1 MPLSEGAEIKII
13 PGPGAPPSFPALI
26 LAEGWVTSHVE
37 ALAPLGARV
46 RSCRDA
52 DELMGR
58 LSDPIPRLVIVEA
71 RLMEPRRLND
81 HLEGLHGHRAP
92 AILVLAPESNCC
104 ELSERSPA
112 NVVDVLPWPCPPEML
127 AHAARRAL
135 RERRHLEARRR
146 DEARLSRARRM
157 ARFASWEWS
166 LETNEFFCDP
176 ELLTIFDAK
185 KVDSRAQVEELLSKV
200 HPSDAARVSSAW
212 NGRRPHQLEYRVVV
226 GSSGRPRILQQEAEL
241 AQDAANG
248 EVRLMGVVQDIT
260 PLKEAEKKVSRL
272 AYFDSLT
279 GLPNRAFLQEHL
291 LRVIANSRRHRN
303 RFALMG
309 IDLDLFKRINDT
321 MGHAAGDLLLKE
333 VATRIGQAVRQA
345 DAALAVGS
353 STVDLANPPGDG
365 NVVARIGGDEFI
377 VVLNHLRSADDAAV
391 VARRIADS
399 LALGMN
405 LDGTD
410 VFIGCSIGIAIF
422 PDNGA
427 SPGALLKHADAAMYH
442 AKDQG
447 RNRFQFFED
456 SMNQQAVR
464 RLALELG
471 IRNSLANDDFKVH
484 YQPKVRLDTG
494 RTVGVEALLRWP
506 TPEGLIPPNEFIP
519 VAEDTGLIVP
529 LGEWVLST
537 ACRQAKRWLDSG
549 WALPVAVNV
558 SGRQF
563 REPNLAAVVGRILE
577 ETGLPAELLEIEI
590 TEGVIMQDSAAGI
603 QTLLDLKKLGVRISL
618 DDFGTGYSSLSYLS
632 RFPIDSLKVDRSFV
646 EGLGSGG
653 TAEGITAAIVALART
668 LSLNVIAE
676 GVETDEQIE
685 FLLQVGCPDCQGWA
699 YSPAVPPEKIEPVYA
714 AKTTANKR
722 RTA

>member
-1 MPLSEGAEIKII
+1 MPLSEATVI

-26 LAEGWVTSHVE
+26 LAEGVGTSHIE
-37 ALAPLGARV
+37 ALASLGARA
-46 RSCRDA
+46 RTCQDPE
-52 DELMGR
+52 ELLSR
-58 LSDPIPRLVIVEA
+58 LGDPVPRLVIVEA
-71 RLMEPRRLND
+71 RLLEPHKLNEQ
-81 HLEGLHGHRAP
+81 LESLHGQRAP
-92 AILVLAPESNCC
+92 AILVLAPDSKCC
-104 ELSERSPA
+104 ELSDRSPA
-112 NVVDVLPWPCPPEML
+112 NVVDVLPWPCVPEML
-127 AHAARRAL
+127 AHATRRAL
-135 RERRHLEARRR
+135 RERRQLEARRR

-185 KVDSRAQVEELLSKV
+185 KVDSRAQVEALLSRV
-200 HPSDAARVSSAW
+200 HPSDLARVSSAW

-226 GSSGRPRILQQEAEL
+226 GSSSRPRILQQEAEL

-333 VATRIGQAVRQA
+333 VATRISQAVRQA
-345 DAALAVGS
+345 DASLALGS

-377 VVLNHLRSADDAAV
+377 VVLNHLRGADDAAV
-391 VARRIADS
+391 VARRIADA

-471 IRNSLANDDFKVH
+471 IRNSLANDEFKVH
-484 YQPKVRLDTG
+484 YQPKVRLDSG

-506 TPEGLIPPNEFIP
+506 TPEGLVAPSEFIP

-537 ACRQAKRWLDSG
+537 ACRQARRWLDGG

-563 REPNLAAVVGRILE
+563 REPNLAAVVGRILG

-632 RFPIDSLKVDRSFV
+632 RFPIDSLKVDRSFI

-676 GVETDEQIE
+676 GVETEDQIE

-699 YSPAVPPEKIEPVYA
+699 YSPAVPPEKIEPSYT
-714 AKTTANKR
+714 AKIAHGKRKTA
-722 RTA
+722 